1 MLDHLNNSLTPNLHG
16 EITLDKVAHVKD
28 ETVRFLEK
36 RSFDL
41 VSFTYSY
48 EPERA
53 PEINKMLE
61 DDLDNLLLNS
71 HRQLAYHR
79 LYGDNKTNVAQYNS
93 NLRRLE
99 ILAKE
104 VESCYDRFQAVK
116 KNNPDPTKVAIIHIF
131 GVDDL
136 EKRVQQS
143 LNQLEI
149 LKKTF
154 DNLQEN
160 CKSLLEN
167 SLHLRRMV

>member
-1 MLDHLNNSLTPNLHG
+1 MVIYYYPKITFINIILG

-79 LYGDNKTNVAQYNS
+79 LYGDNKSNVALYNS

-99 ILAKE
+99 ILARE
-104 VESCYDRFQAVK
+104 VEACYDRFQTVK
-116 KNNPDPTKVAIIHIF
+116 NNNPDPTKYFLTHNIRLIILIIVQSCNYTHIW
-131 GVDDL
+131 
-136 EKRVQQS
+136 S
-143 LNQLEI
+143 
-149 LKKTF
+149 
-154 DNLQEN
+154 
-160 CKSLLEN
+160 
-167 SLHLRRMV
+167 